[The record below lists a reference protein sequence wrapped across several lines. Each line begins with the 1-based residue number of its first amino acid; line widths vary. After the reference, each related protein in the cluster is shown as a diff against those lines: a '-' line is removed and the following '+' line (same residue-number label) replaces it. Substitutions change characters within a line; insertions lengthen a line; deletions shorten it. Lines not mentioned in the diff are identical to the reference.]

1 MKTLQTMFFFMM
13 ISLLAWGQ
21 KTSSLFADN
30 GYRPD
35 SVVIDGQILNR
46 TTHIP
51 PSVKYTHLITG
62 ECIQVKA
69 NIDSLGNFSLKVPV
83 FNTTNLAVDHVAYGF
98 TIALFAEPRENIT
111 ITSDWKQDK
120 VLFSGTRAE
129 EHQQV
134 FDYNLYLRS
143 IHDQYMNLDFLEQI
157 ADNEYLQKIK
167 AAKLQQDSLLNAY
180 VKRTPKMSEKAIKEI
195 QINNLNSIGSY
206 LMQRRFKLDR
216 ANGVKFSETY
226 TDYADSL
233 FATLSQPYSTASTSF
248 LNNYLSYYN
257 DITQRIPLQK
267 TLIEY
272 AMQKKKITPNQ
283 EQVKDFDLIFEAEEF
298 KAPLAEASKELMQTK
313 KYQQLLLN
321 LYTKAQLS
329 RSMPDQLKELITT
342 QAFYRYLRDNRIA
355 LSQANLDEYK
365 QQVKSPELQK
375 YVLDFHE
382 KFCDLKNSKLDH
394 KNSLKSASLF
404 KDCQTGEE
412 IFARLTKLYQGKIIY
427 LDIWGTWCEPCRREM
442 KYTGKIKEAM
452 QDKDVVFVYLATRS
466 PDISWTNIIKEMDVT
481 GKQVAHYNLPTA
493 QQLLLEE
500 YLNVSYYPN
509 YFIIDREGKIVEK
522 HTELRPS
529 KGQELI
535 DRLNKLLSE

>member
-1 MKTLQTMFFFMM
+1 MKTFQTMFFFMM
-13 ISLLAWGQ
+13 IPLLAWGQ
-21 KTSSLFADN
+21 KAPSLFADN

-51 PSVKYTHLITG
+51 PSAKYTHLITG
-62 ECIQVKA
+62 ENIQVKA

-98 TIALFAEPRENIT
+98 TIVLFAEPKENIT

-120 VLFSGTRAE
+120 VVFSGTRAE

-134 FDYNLYLRS
+134 FDYNLYLQS
-143 IHDQYMNLDFLEQI
+143 INTQHTPLDFPEQI
-157 ADNEYLQKIK
+157 TDNEYLRKVK
-167 AAKLQQDSLLNAY
+167 ATKLQQDSLLNAY
-180 VKRTPKMSEKAIKEI
+180 VKRTKKMSEKAIKEI
-195 QINNLNSIGSY
+195 QANNLNSIGY
-206 LMQRRFKLDR
+206 HLMQRQYNLDR
-216 ANGVKFSETY
+216 RNGERFSETY

-233 FATLSQPYSTASTSF
+233 FAALPQPYTTVNTAF

-267 TLIEY
+267 ALIEY
-272 AMQKKKITPNQ
+272 AIQKKKITPNQ
-283 EQVKDFDLIFEAEEF
+283 EQLKDFNLIFEAEECN
-298 KAPLAEASKELMQTK
+298 APLAEAFKELMRTK
-313 KYQQLLLN
+313 KYQQLLFDLH
-321 LYTKAQLS
+321 TKAQLS
-329 RSMPDQLKELITT
+329 TPMPDQLKELITT

-375 YVLDFHE
+375 YVLDFHQ
-382 KFCDLKNSKLDH
+382 KLSDLKNSKLDH

-442 KYTGKIKEAM
+442 KYTRKIKEAM
-452 QDKDVVFVYLATRS
+452 QDKDVVFIYMANRS
-466 PDISWTNIIKEMDVT
+466 PDISWKNIIKEMDVT
-481 GKQVAHYNLPTA
+481 GKQVAHYNLPTT
-493 QQLLLEE
+493 QQLLLEK
-500 YLNVSYYPN
+500 YLNVSHYPN
-509 YFIIDREGKIVEK
+509 YFIIDREGKVVEK
-522 HTELRPS
+522 HTKLRPS